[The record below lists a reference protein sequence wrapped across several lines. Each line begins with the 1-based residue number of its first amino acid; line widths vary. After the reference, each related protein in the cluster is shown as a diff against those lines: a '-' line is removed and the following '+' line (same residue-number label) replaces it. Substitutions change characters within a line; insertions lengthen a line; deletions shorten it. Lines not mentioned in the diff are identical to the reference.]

1 MHAHSQ
7 FCWSG
12 DNTLKATATAIST
25 IRSDS
30 LPSQESY
37 IIILSDA
44 NFSRYRISP
53 VEYGRLIL
61 SDPHVNVFAVFIGSL
76 DDEAT
81 RLQDSLP
88 AGRSFV
94 CMNNSDLPIIIRQV
108 LSSSVI

>member
-25 IRSDS
+25 IRSES
-30 LPSQESY
+30 VPSQESY
-37 IIILSDA
+37 VIILSDA

-53 VEYGRLIL
+53 VEYGRLLL

-81 RLQDSLP
+81 RLEEFLSLDYDSL
-88 AGRSFV
+88 FV
-94 CMNNSDLPIIIRQV
+94 GYRILCLLADHLFV
-108 LSSSVI
+108 